1 MTLGEGINELL
12 ERQHAG
18 RQPFAL
24 VVGSVNGDPLVH
36 HLLPLCVPGK
46 IAGSLVGASPVAD
59 ANVIVKT
66 PKGFERYLPG
76 NAHVTLG
83 VEMHR
88 TAIGH
93 DLAAALRRGWIDDGP
108 PIRIAEELQR
118 HLIPPFVERLAPG
131 GLRGR
136 PLRVIRALE
145 FMIARGI
152 LEQLVDGWRVIVDRR
167 ELDLDDTLVRA
178 HLELWAKLQPCHP
191 VRVDVDQVQARQ
203 RHGDL
208 DALFR
213 PPVAAI
219 QQRRFASNLGQPV
232 VRGH

>member
-1 MTLGEGINELL
+1 
-12 ERQHAG
+12 
-18 RQPFAL
+18 
-24 VVGSVNGDPLVH
+24 VH

-66 PKGFERYLPG
+66 SKGFERYLPR

-93 DLAAALRRGWIDDGP
+93 DLAAALRRRWIDDSS

-118 HLIPPFVERLAPG
+118 HLIPPFVERLALG
-131 GLRGR
+131 GLGGR

-145 FMIARGI
+145 FMIARRI
-152 LEQLVDGWRVIVDRR
+152 LEQLVNRWWVVIDRG
-167 ELDLDDTLVRA
+167 ELDLDDTLIRA
-178 HLELWAKLQPCHP
+178 HLELRA
-191 VRVDVDQVQARQ
+191 
-203 RHGDL
+203 
-208 DALFR
+208 
-213 PPVAAI
+213 
-219 QQRRFASNLGQPV
+219 
-232 VRGH
+232 

>member
-1 MTLGEGINELL
+1 MRT
-12 ERQHAG
+12 
-18 RQPFAL
+18 
-24 VVGSVNGDPLVH
+24 
-36 HLLPLCVPGK
+36 
-46 IAGSLVGASPVAD
+46 SLSKRRKASS
-59 ANVIVKT
+59 
-66 PKGFERYLPG
+66 GYLPG

-93 DLAAALRRGWIDDGP
+93 DLAAALRRRRIDDGA

-152 LEQLVDGWRVIVDRR
+152 LEEFVDGWRVVVDRR
-167 ELDLDDTLVRA
+167 ELDLDDAMVRA
-178 HLELWAKLQPCHP
+178 Q
-191 VRVDVDQVQARQ
+191 
-203 RHGDL
+203 
-208 DALFR
+208 
-213 PPVAAI
+213 
-219 QQRRFASNLGQPV
+219 S
-232 VRGH
+232 